1 MSKATQDQP
10 TTADARPA
18 RRLSTAEAALLLG
31 RHTQSVTLL
40 GRTGRLPRERG
51 EKKAWT
57 YAEADVL
64 ALKATLAP
72 PTGTMNTAECAR
84 YLGLSTDR
92 VAQLAR
98 SCKIPSTRGGKGP
111 GNGRLFTLADVE
123 RYAALRAV
131 SMGYVSDTLARDALD
146 RRELARLQV
155 PQPKVESAPAAA
167 PAPAQRFVLPEVMRN
182 WPILD
187 DRDRVP
193 RQPGYGAEAI

>member
-10 TTADARPA
+10 TTADAPPA

-31 RHTQSVTLL
+31 RGTQAVTQL

-57 YAEADVL
+57 YAETDVL

-84 YLGLSTDR
+84 YLGVSIKK
-92 VAQLAR
+92 VQNLAR
-98 SCKIPSTRGGKGP
+98 KGAIRSSGGGKGP
-111 GNGRLFTLADVE
+111 GNARVFSLADVE
-123 RYAALRAV
+123 LYAARKAAGRDYRFDIL
-131 SMGYVSDTLARDALD
+131 SQDALD
-146 RRELARLQV
+146 RRELARLQAQ
-155 PQPKVESAPAAA
+155 QPKVESAPAT
-167 PAPAQRFVLPEVMRN
+167 APAQRFVLPDVMRN

-193 RQPGYGAEAI
+193 RRPGYGAGAI

>member
-10 TTADARPA
+10 TTADAPPA

-31 RHTQSVTLL
+31 RHTQSVSLL

-72 PTGTMNTAECAR
+72 STGTMNTAECAR

-98 SCKIPSTRGGKGP
+98 SSKIPSTRGGKGP

-123 RYAALRAV
+123 RYAALRSV
-131 SMGYVSDTLARDALD
+131 SMGFVADTLARDALD
-146 RRELARLQV
+146 RRELARLQAQ
-155 PQPKVESAPAAA
+155 QPKVESAPARS
-167 PAPAQRFVLPEVMRN
+167 PAQRFVLPDVMRN

-187 DRDRVP
+187 DRDRAP
-193 RQPGYGAEAI
+193 RRPGYGAGAI